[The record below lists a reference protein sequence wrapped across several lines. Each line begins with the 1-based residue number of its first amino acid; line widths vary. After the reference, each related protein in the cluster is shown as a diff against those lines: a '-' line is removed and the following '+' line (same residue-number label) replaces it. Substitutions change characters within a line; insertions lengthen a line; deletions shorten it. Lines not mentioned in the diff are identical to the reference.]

1 MECGSLL
8 PLSSAELARRTLP
21 PGDPRP
27 ASWPW
32 KSGSKL
38 PHSKASLSGVF
49 AAYGVKHKVG
59 KSPDKCGRFIQT
71 WGDMKLLDRET
82 FGDFAGFD
90 IDFVQRFNVV
100 GNEGNRHH
108 ENSLAVT

>member
-8 PLSSAELARRTLP
+8 PLSSAELSRRTLR
-21 PGDPRP
+21 PGKPRP

-38 PHSKASLSGVF
+38 PHSKASLLGILAADGVE
-49 AAYGVKHKVG
+49 HKVG

-71 WGDMKLLDRET
+71 LRDVKLQDRET
-82 FGDFAGFD
+82 FGEFAAFD

-108 ENSLAVT
+108 EDPLAVT